1 MWLRSLFAKRERTR
15 FSERGNWR
23 ASLCFKPR
31 PVQLDSP
38 ETTQTQLRRKSS
50 AEVDSLWGRVPGKL
64 DLAFKANTVS
74 TWLDLPFFSPSPFP
88 HPKCVTHMWS
98 WFYLFVDVCMWF
110 CVHPCGYECMSV
122 QESRGGLTLMLR
134 IIHSHLFS
142 PGQSKPEL
150 LRHWLD
156 LLARVLVFR
165 SSEAGIIGWQSY
177 PNREFEL
184 LSS

>member
-15 FSERGNWR
+15 FSERGNWH

-74 TWLDLPFFSPSPFP
+74 TWLDLPFFPLLPSPIPSVWHTCGHGF
-88 HPKCVTHMWS
+88 T
-98 WFYLFVDVCMWF
+98 YLLMYVCGFVCILVGMSAWVCKNHEEAWHWCWELSTLISF
-110 CVHPCGYECMSV
+110 H
-122 QESRGGLTLMLR
+122 RG
-134 IIHSHLFS
+134 S
-142 PGQSKPEL
+142 QSQ
-150 LRHWLD
+150 
-156 LLARVLVFR
+156 
-165 SSEAGIIGWQSY
+165 SSFDTG
-177 PNREFEL
+177 
-184 LSS
+184 